1 MFRES
6 TKLWLLHFTYLFQF
20 LLKAAE
26 FLNSCC
32 DSRMNS
38 AFSSSGCQ
46 YYPWGYVSKTRL
58 LALPISHNF
67 GGHFFVSFWF
77 LVFVGFWFLFESGVM
92 HLTVKTFTISTL
104 NCFACEKDAILFLCL
119 MVTFQFHLLSIF
131 SKGNGGWKMPF
142 QFDHCSS
149 E

>member
-6 TKLWLLHFTYLFQF
+6 TKLWLLHFTYLFQL

-32 DSRMNS
+32 DSRMSS
-38 AFSSSGCQ
+38 AFSSSGCRC
-46 YYPWGYVSKTRL
+46 YPPGYVSKTQT
-58 LALPISHNF
+58 ISTTNLSQF
-67 GGHFFVSFWF
+67 LGAFFCCV
-77 LVFVGFWFLFESGVM
+77 LVFVGFWFLFESGVE
-92 HLTVKTFTISTL
+92 HLTIKTFTISTL

-131 SKGNGGWKMPF
+131 SKGNGGWKTPF